1 MKKYLLISKLENG
14 IYQILFES
22 DSLSTILDVYTKWN
36 KIIPLTIE
44 LDIFQNYSYR

>member
-14 IYQILFES
+14 SFQVLFET
-22 DSLSTILDVYTKWN
+22 DSLASILDIYMKWN
-36 KIIPLTIE
+36 KIIPLTCE